1 MAKQLTWAIIGGV
14 VIGAAIGR
22 AAGNTATGIA
32 ICIAAGAIA
41 VGLWHL
47 IRTGK

>member
-22 AAGNTATGIA
+22 AAGNTGIA